1 MRFGWTLDERLV
13 VLNEEG
19 TYRVYDLQGDYVQF
33 SIGPDASETGVLDA
47 RIHEGGM
54 VVLTGAL
61 ALLEIKGWDGSR
73 PLTLASAGKP
83 LLSYAVPLVNSARTL
98 GTSTHL
104 EHHTPRSDNI
114 TSYGSLNFTHHVD
127 FHSLG

>member
-1 MRFGWTLDERLV
+1 MTFKAIMSNSRS
-13 VLNEEG
+13 
-19 TYRVYDLQGDYVQF
+19 DLKLRKL
-33 SIGPDASETGVLDA
+33 GVLDA

-104 EHHTPRSDNI
+104 EYHTPPI
-114 TSYGSLNFTHHVD
+114 
-127 FHSLG
+127 